1 MSEELYKYI
10 RKIDY
15 LANLP
20 GADIERDVLKIALEY
35 QDLALLT
42 ALARSYC
49 YDETAEDWTAVTKD
63 FITGQLNNIAK
74 IGGTTLTG
82 RNISLDL
89 AKLQNLN
96 ITFIELAD
104 IIKGSESKDFTTLQ
118 DVVAKEDSGATVTIA
133 DGDDASGGLTAAL
146 QNFKIFTLYLTVTAA
161 CTITVELSPDNG
173 STWFEE
179 PGSPYVFGA
188 AGTQFIDLPYA
199 ATSIKVTST
208 TADPIT
214 AIGRGVL

>member
-1 MSEELYKYI
+1 MSEELYKYT
-10 RKIDY
+10 RRIDY
-15 LANLP
+15 LASLP
-20 GADIERDVLKIALEY
+20 GADIERGILKIAIEH

-49 YDETAEDWTAVTKD
+49 YDETEEEWTPLTKNV
-63 FITGQLNNIAK
+63 ITGQLTNISK
-74 IGGTTLTG
+74 FGGTTVTG
-82 RNISLDL
+82 RDIGFDL

-96 ITFIELAD
+96 ITLQALANLL
-104 IIKGSESKDFTTLQ
+104 KGAESKDFTTLQ
-118 DVVAKEDSGATVTIA
+118 YTVAKEDSGATVA
-133 DGDDASGGLTAAL
+133 VAENEDASGGKTATL

-161 CTITVELSPDNG
+161 CTVTVELSPDGG

>member
-1 MSEELYKYI
+1 MGLYRYT
-10 RKIDY
+10 RRIDY
-15 LANLP
+15 LASLP
-20 GADIERDVLKIALEY
+20 GVDIERDVLKIVIEH

-49 YDETAEDWTAVTKD
+49 YDETEEEWTPVTKN

-74 IGGTTLTG
+74 FGDTTVTG

-89 AKLQNLN
+89 AKLQNIN
-96 ITFIELAD
+96 ITSIEHANLL
-104 IIKGSESKDFTTLQ
+104 KGSGSKDFTTLQ

-133 DGDDASGGLTAAL
+133 DGEDASGGLTATL

-161 CTITVELSPDNG
+161 CTVTVELSPDDAV
-173 STWFEE
+173 TWFEE
-179 PGSPYVFGA
+179 PSSPYVFGA